1 MDSELFHGK
10 YAEYQSRAE
19 EAIRRIM
26 QERRGEPALLYDAM
40 EYSLFAGGKRFR
52 PVLMLA
58 AYDLGPQEDSRIMDF
73 AAAIEM
79 IHTYSLI
86 HDDLPAMD
94 DDDFRRG
101 KPTCHKVYG
110 ETMAVL
116 AGDALLNLAYEVMAD
131 AVAENP
137 DARAVR
143 AMAAVARA
151 AGCRGM
157 VGGQVADMGGHAM
170 PTEEALLSFIH
181 ERKTGA
187 LIQVSLEAGCILS
200 CAGEDERKAIAEYG
214 QALGMVFQIRD
225 DLLDQEG
232 SADIMGKPVG
242 SDERN
247 DKKTFVTL
255 YGKERAQSLLTEWLD
270 RAVKSLSP
278 FGEKGIFLQEMVR
291 YAAARDH

>member
-1 MDSELFHGK
+1 
-10 YAEYQSRAE
+10 
-19 EAIRRIM
+19 
-26 QERRGEPALLYDAM
+26 
-40 EYSLFAGGKRFR
+40 
-52 PVLMLA
+52 
-58 AYDLGPQEDSRIMDF
+58 
-73 AAAIEM
+73 
-79 IHTYSLI
+79 
-86 HDDLPAMD
+86 
-94 DDDFRRG
+94 
-101 KPTCHKVYG
+101 
-110 ETMAVL
+110 
-116 AGDALLNLAYEVMAD
+116 VMAD

-137 DARAVR
+137 DARGVR
-143 AMAAVARA
+143 AMTAVARA

-157 VGGQVADMGGHAM
+157 VGGQVADMGGHTM

-187 LIQVSLEAGCILS
+187 LIQASLEAGCILNG
-200 CAGEDERKAIAEYG
+200 AGEDERKAIAEYG

-270 RAVKSLSP
+270 RAVQSLLL